1 MILSGW
7 RLEQSIGSYRHFG
20 LLKTLIYLSFFF
32 LHPDGECLDV
42 FSYLFLKIYLSHMF
56 SKALAYRF
64 SMIMYSFDI
73 VLCSHCT
80 KWVSSQKCI
89 RSMMFLV
96 CMLSLCKF
104 IRIQYKSTEAIWFL
118 FFCWRFLLHKLG
130 LTFWVYAAGTVC
142 CHWVF
147 ALCFSYV
154 EEITFS
160 LTDAATPGCTGFSR

>member
-1 MILSGW
+1 MILSAW

-42 FSYLFLKIYLSHMF
+42 FSYLFLKIYLLHMF

-73 VLCSHCT
+73 VFCSHCT

-89 RSMMFLV
+89 RSMMFLAW
-96 CMLSLCKF
+96 MLSLCKF
-104 IRIQYKSTEAIWFL
+104 IRIQYKSAEAIWF
-118 FFCWRFLLHKLG
+118 FFLLEILAAQTRANFLSLCCRNG
-130 LTFWVYAAGTVC
+130 LLPLS
-142 CHWVF
+142 
-147 ALCFSYV
+147 LCFV
-154 EEITFS
+154 FLICWGDHV
-160 LTDAATPGCTGFSR
+160 LTYRCCYPRMHWLL